1 MRVLAG
7 VVPPFAF
14 AILLAGLAAAQT
26 PAPSSASAGPTRGYV
41 EAIAQSAFGNITS
54 QSYGGEFGTTVANDV
69 QVFAEVGQIR
79 NVATAA
85 IGASAEQIA
94 AVLRDVQ
101 SAAVTYTVKQPVTL
115 GIGGVRYLIPAGSTN
130 VRPYVLA
137 GVGVARVSND
147 VKYQFGGADA
157 SGTIAQFV
165 TLGSDLSGTST
176 HAMLATG
183 AGVAIPA
190 WRRLIIDL
198 QYRFGRIFADPSGIN
213 TNRLG
218 VGIGVR
224 F

>member
-1 MRVLAG
+1 MRVLVG
-7 VVPPFAF
+7 LVPPFAF
-14 AILLAGLAAAQT
+14 AILSAVSVQAQA
-26 PAPSSASAGPTRGYV
+26 PAPSSASAGPARGYV
-41 EAIAQSAFGNITS
+41 EAVVQSAFGTVTS

-79 NVATAA
+79 NVASAD

-94 AVLRDVQ
+94 AVLRVVQ
-101 SAAVTYTVKQPVTL
+101 SAAVTYTVKQPVTF
-115 GIGGVRYLIPAGSTN
+115 GIGGVRYLIPAGSTS

-137 GVGVARVSND
+137 GFGVARVAND

-176 HAMLATG
+176 HAILATG
-183 AGVAIPA
+183 AGVAIPV
-190 WRRLIIDL
+190 WQRLVVDL
-198 QYRFGRIFADPSGIN
+198 QYRFGRVFADPSAID
-213 TNRLG
+213 TNRIG
-218 VGIGVR
+218 VGIGLR